1 MEISCLHV
9 GRTTKNC
16 VRIHKEQVFYS
27 SGEEREGKILGKLM
41 VKHLA
46 YKRATTR
53 NGRGEAEVGF
63 DLIKTGSDNSDA
75 VN

>member
-1 MEISCLHV
+1 MSACRTYNEELCKNSQGVSFLFI
-9 GRTTKNC
+9 GR
-16 VRIHKEQVFYS
+16 
-27 SGEEREGKILGKLM
+27 EEREGKILGKLM

>member
-1 MEISCLHV
+1 MSGC
-9 GRTTKNC
+9 RTYNEELCKNSQG
-16 VRIHKEQVFYS
+16 VSFLFI
-27 SGEEREGKILGKLM
+27 GREGKILGKLM

>member
-1 MEISCLHV
+1 
-9 GRTTKNC
+9 
-16 VRIHKEQVFYS
+16 
-27 SGEEREGKILGKLM
+27 M

>member
-1 MEISCLHV
+1 MSGC
-9 GRTTKNC
+9 RTYNEELCKNS
-16 VRIHKEQVFYS
+16 QGVFYS

-53 NGRGEAEVGF
+53 NGRSEVEVGF